1 MFVYQ
6 ETVVEAVRCL
16 LAGKDVRVVGPGG
29 SGRSSILDAVVAGLE
44 QLGNEAV
51 VVRVP
56 PVAVEQPGYVLSQL
70 QLELGLAPGR
80 GTLQERVDAVAAAL
94 RGKILALDDMH
105 HADALSLRALGTA
118 LGAAPGTS
126 AAASQGATLL
136 CTELMG
142 RHRDEE
148 LPPRW
153 PEALLDVPPLGVG
166 QATSLVSESL
176 GGPVDPAVVARILSE
191 SGGIVRFLLAIAQSA
206 REHGRLTLQDG
217 AWRMVG
223 PSLWHSDLV
232 SVVDGYLAGV
242 DGEVRAAVDFLA
254 RPGGCSLAEAL
265 EHFPEA
271 VWERARQA
279 GIVSLSELGGRYE
292 LQLRPPLLV
301 KRIARDQ
308 LTVAE
313 AARRIASGTPARAGA
328 FHAFRKRDAKV
339 MAQQFMEHRRQAA
352 EAAFAA
358 WQREKTLQNACR
370 YLKGAIGE
378 PAEAARVL
386 EVFGTPQSGER
397 DSAEGF
403 EFTVRHAQWLRY
415 ARHDAGAAEE
425 LLRRFAGEAPHRAAS
440 IAAAGAF
447 MAVLGG
453 DGINASVADEAD
465 PASSEL
471 AGLLHVVLSLLR
483 GELGPAREF
492 MADSGRYRGESSF
505 LLAAALEPL
514 LLFFDGDATAAL
526 DACREARE
534 SALERYDS
542 DTFFVLSFI
551 AAIIFHYL
559 DNSPSRRQMLEE
571 ALAVGRP
578 RPLLA
583 PLYGAALNHV
593 AIAAHYHARLSI
605 RDSLLLESGQLATEP
620 GPFLGSGTDILAA
633 LSKHHDDPAAL
644 DAAIARSLRA
654 RRRKGY
660 TLTAVH
666 TGMVM
671 LSLSA
676 GPLAAEE
683 LGKAAEGMDIPAFNT
698 AVGLAGKLW
707 DSTPAE
713 IRAWL
718 ERRGNGQDAA
728 LLAALVAAK
737 SRAALRD
744 GDPVQS
750 RELGELAAG
759 LAAGLAGGGS
769 GLARLLPASNPVPSL
784 TPREV
789 EISLLAG
796 SLSNPDIAERL
807 RLSPRTVENHIA
819 NALRKTGAADR
830 GELNELVRSLA
841 PLGL

>member
-16 LAGKDVRVVGPGG
+16 LTGKDVRVVGPGG
-29 SGRSSILDAVVAGLE
+29 SGRSSILDAVVSGLE

-118 LGAAPGTS
+118 LGAS
-126 AAASQGATLL
+126 AGAGATLL

-166 QATSLVSESL
+166 QATRLVSESL
-176 GGPVDPAVVARILSE
+176 GGPVDPAVVVRILSE
-191 SGGIVRFLLAIAQSA
+191 SGGIARFLLAIAQSA

-223 PSLWHSDLV
+223 PTLWHSDLV
-232 SVVDGYLAGV
+232 SVVDGYLAGL

-265 EHFPEA
+265 EHFPEG

-328 FHAFRKRDAKV
+328 FSAFRKRDAKV
-339 MAQQFMEHRRQAA
+339 MAQQFMEHRRRAA

-378 PAEAARVL
+378 PSEAARVQ
-386 EVFGTPQSGER
+386 EVFGTPQSGEA
-397 DSAEGF
+397 DSPEGF

-415 ARHDAGAAEE
+415 VKHDAGAAEE
-425 LLRRFAGEAPHRAAS
+425 LLRRFAGKAPHRAAS

-453 DGINASVADEAD
+453 DGINGSVPVDAD

-492 MADSGRYRGESSF
+492 MANSGRYRGESAF

-534 SALERYDS
+534 AALERYDG

-551 AAIIFHYL
+551 AAVIFHYL

-593 AIAAHYHARLSI
+593 AISAHYHARLSI
-605 RDSLLLESGQLATEP
+605 RDSLLLESGQLAAEP

-666 TGMVM
+666 TGLVM

-683 LGKAAEGMDIPAFNT
+683 LGRAAEGMDIPAFNT
-698 AVGLAGKLW
+698 AIGLAGRLW
-707 DSTPAE
+707 NSTPSE
-713 IRAWL
+713 IRIWL
-718 ERRGNGQDAA
+718 EHRGTGQDAA

-744 GDPVQS
+744 GDPELS

-759 LAAGLAGGGS
+759 LVGGGS
-769 GLARLLPASNPVPSL
+769 GVARLLPVSNPVPSL

-819 NALRKTGAADR
+819 NALRKTGASDR
-830 GELNELVRSLA
+830 SELNELVRRLA
-841 PLGL
+841 PLGI